1 MRMWCTQPPVTDQ
14 ANTDISDDTAETD
27 AHETEDNDDT
37 TFNIHITV
45 TDGTNAVEGASVT
58 FGDVSRT
65 TGSQGGANIYNITA
79 GSYTLEVTADGF
91 EDYTSTVVVDD
102 DEDVSVTLTAS
113 VVPKD

>member
-1 MRMWCTQPPVTDQ
+1 M
-14 ANTDISDDTAETD
+14 AETNQS
-27 AHETEDNDDT
+27 ETDDYSIEDSDDT

-45 TDGTNAVEGASVT
+45 TDGTDAVEGAKVK
-58 FGDVSRT
+58 FGEINRT
-65 TGSQGGANIYNITA
+65 TGKLGGANIYNITA

-91 EDYTSTVVVDD
+91 EDYTSTVVVAG

>member
-1 MRMWCTQPPVTDQ
+1 MLCTPRWCTKIPMPNQ
-14 ANTDISDDTAETD
+14 ETD
-27 AHETEDNDDT
+27 DYATEDSDDT

-45 TDGTNAVEGASVT
+45 TDGSNAVSGAKVK
-58 FGDVSRT
+58 FGEINRT
-65 TGSQGGANIYNITA
+65 TGNQGGANIYNITA